1 LVSVHTPTFLAVAT
15 GKVTDAVYERHGKAE
30 FLAFMKQVAKAYP
43 RRELHV
49 VLDNYHTHKHSEVQ
63 AWLAKNPRIT
73 LHFAPTSG
81 SWMNRPVT
89 PVAPDPSP
97 IRIAHHRGSL

>member
-1 LVSVHTPTFLAVAT
+1 VLAALEVAT
-15 GKVTDAVYERHGKAE
+15 ERITDSCYECHGKAE

-49 VLDNYHTHKHSEVQ
+49 VLDNYHTHKHPEVQ

-73 LHFAPTSG
+73 RALH
-81 SWMNRPVT
+81 
-89 PVAPDPSP
+89 PDL
-97 IRIAHHRGSL
+97 RVLG